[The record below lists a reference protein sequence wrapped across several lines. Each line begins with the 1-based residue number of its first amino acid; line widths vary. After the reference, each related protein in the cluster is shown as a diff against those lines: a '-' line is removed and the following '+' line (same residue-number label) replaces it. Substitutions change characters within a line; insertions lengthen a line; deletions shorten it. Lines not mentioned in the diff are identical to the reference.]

1 MWACQYTH
9 EACVKKKDLKKYWYM
24 TYLWFEHSFLYEDDF
39 KQLLQAYEQLYDNK
53 QVRGVKRNT
62 DLM

>member
-1 MWACQYTH
+1 
-9 EACVKKKDLKKYWYM
+9 M